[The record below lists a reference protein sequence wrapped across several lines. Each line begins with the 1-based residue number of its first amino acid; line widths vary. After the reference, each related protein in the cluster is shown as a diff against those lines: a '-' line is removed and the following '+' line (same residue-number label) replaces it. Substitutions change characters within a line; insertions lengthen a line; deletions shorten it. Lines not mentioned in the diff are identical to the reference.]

1 MANRVNNGGDDPPA
15 QQRLLREYTTSGVQ
29 CTVVHRIDSNH
40 TTFRNSPNTIQL
52 LPSFHGKEE
61 EKPYHHLKTF
71 FTICSTFNYGGVS
84 EEQIR
89 H

>member
-40 TTFRNSPNTIQL
+40 TTFRNSPNNYPT
-52 LPSFHGKEE
+52 
-61 EKPYHHLKTF
+61 
-71 FTICSTFNYGGVS
+71 ST
-84 EEQIR
+84 
-89 H
+89 